1 MPVKTFASH
10 VALDALARAQD
21 GVVTYRQLV
30 EIGLPSSTL
39 AHRVRTD
46 GPWQR
51 LLPGTY
57 LLFSGAPSWRQRVRA
72 ALLYAGQTA
81 LVTGQSALRLYGFK
95 SASLLPSVHVLIDHQ
110 QRRVAQ
116 SSVRVERSHRM
127 PAGHEIAG
135 LPCVP
140 AERAVADACLFLRPL
155 QAVRA
160 VVAEGVQSRH
170 CDVAALWNEVI
181 NGPMR
186 GSAYLRRAVREVS
199 GGAWSAPEIEL
210 AELLTTAR
218 VATPLL
224 NAALYSNDGTLIGIP
239 DGYLPEYGIA
249 YEVNSVAHHLDRL
262 AWEETQRRH
271 DRLTAAGLIVL
282 HLTPQRIRDAA
293 DEVLS
298 EFRGAIRSAEGRV
311 LPQIVVGDRP

>member
-1 MPVKTFASH
+1 MPIKTFASQD
-10 VALDALARAQD
+10 ALDALARAQD
-21 GVVTYRQLV
+21 GVATYRQLV
-30 EIGLPSSTL
+30 AIGLPSSTL
-39 AHRVRTD
+39 AHRVRID

-72 ALLYAGQTA
+72 ALLYAGQNA
-81 LVTGQSALRLYGFK
+81 LVTGQSALRLHGFK
-95 SASLLPSVHVLIDHQ
+95 NAPHLPAVHVLIDHP
-110 QRRVAQ
+110 QRRVSQ
-116 SSVRVERSHRM
+116 NDVRVERSHRM
-127 PAGHEIAG
+127 PIGHEISG
-135 LPCVP
+135 LRCVP
-140 AERAVADACLFLRPL
+140 AARAVADACRFLRPL

-160 VVAEGVQSRH
+160 VVAEGVQSKR
-170 CDVAALWNEVI
+170 CDPSTLWNEVV

-224 NAALYSNDGTLIGIP
+224 NAALYSSDGTLIGIP
-239 DGYLPEYGIA
+239 DGYLAEYGIA

-271 DRLTAAGLIVL
+271 DRMTAAGLIVL
-282 HLTPQRIRDAA
+282 HFTPQRIRDAA

-298 EFRGAIRSAEGRV
+298 EFRGAIRSAEGRM
-311 LPQIVVGDRP
+311 LPIILVRERS